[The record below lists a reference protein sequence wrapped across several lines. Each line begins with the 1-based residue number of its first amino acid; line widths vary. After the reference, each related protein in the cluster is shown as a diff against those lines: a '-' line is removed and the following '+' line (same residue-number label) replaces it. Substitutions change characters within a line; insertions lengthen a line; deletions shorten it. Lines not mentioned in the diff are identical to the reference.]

1 VFQARYSL
9 AFRLGMAMRRVKNWL
24 IHHPIRY
31 AKKRASGNEVARYVK
46 KGGLLRLNIG
56 AQQNWP
62 AGWLNV
68 DILPGLHGVYL
79 DATVMAAVPTDT
91 FDAVLC
97 EHMIEHVPAL
107 EGQAVMRSIYR
118 ILKPGG
124 VARFVTP
131 KLERLARTIID
142 PQEDVEREI
151 YLFRHEFN
159 NDAVGT
165 KYPELTRLDYVNIM
179 FREWGHQY
187 LYTRED
193 LADKLMAVGFSTIVD
208 TKPNEVANKIFENA
222 QGHGKLLGYELNDL
236 NAFALEVTK

>member
-1 VFQARYSL
+1 
-9 AFRLGMAMRRVKNWL
+9 MAMRRVKNWL

-97 EHMIEHVPAL
+97 EHMIEHVPVL
-107 EGQAVMRSIYR
+107 EGR
-118 ILKPGG
+118 

-165 KYPELTRLDYVNIM
+165 KYPELARLDYVNIM